1 MPEALFSFVSLAAS
15 VAWLLLA
22 LAAPMPMGAARRA
35 LLFAA
40 GRGAPVAL
48 CAVCMVLLAR
58 YWGTTPGG
66 GFRSLGTVLVLL
78 SAPGK
83 MLGAW
88 THFLAFDLLVGRWMV
103 DDASVPGNA
112 RLALVAALPATFL
125 FGPFG
130 LLLYLTGR
138 SLLRSRASP

>member
-1 MPEALFSFVSLAAS
+1 M
-15 VAWLLLA
+15 AWLLLA

-48 CAVCMVLLAR
+48 CAVYMVQLAR

-88 THFLAFDLLVGRWMV
+88 THFLAFELLVGRWMV

>member
-1 MPEALFSFVSLAAS
+1 M
-15 VAWLLLA
+15 AWLLLA

-88 THFLAFDLLVGRWMV
+88 THFLAFELLVGRWMV

>member
-1 MPEALFSFVSLAAS
+1 MPEALFSFVRLAAS

-35 LLFAA
+35 RVFAA

-88 THFLAFDLLVGRWMV
+88 THFLAFELLVGRWMV

>member
-1 MPEALFSFVSLAAS
+1 M
-15 VAWLLLA
+15 AWLLLA

-48 CAVCMVLLAR
+48 CAVYMVLLAR

-88 THFLAFDLLVGRWMV
+88 THFLAFELLVGRWMV
-103 DDASVPGNA
+103 DDATVPGNA